1 MAKFLVFSC
10 FWVPKKELLPSKEAL
25 ILAAAMNPICD
36 LKSLPFSRNDVP
48 AAAGLNY
55 SAGQESHMGC
65 AMKQF
70 IKSLKIAVLSFALIT
85 SPTFAQGPTKAF
97 VLNQSTLQ
105 SQLLSG
111 NLEILKALYAVHD
124 AKDQVNIAR
133 ANLLPS
139 LNLGGMVSF
148 SGGGFILSSIDFL
161 MPFLL
166 PSNWYNY
173 FSEKNLFEAEKL
185 SYNTIQLNT
194 YSSALSLYFTMV
206 ADRQIYAIFQQ
217 QYQDLQDI
225 YEMQKKR
232 AAVGLIPVSD
242 VMQTQAQAQMAGVKA
257 SQLAELSKQE
267 IATVRKFL
275 NLALETDIQ
284 LEGST
289 MANSPFE
296 FETMQTTIAKANSV
310 SLERQQ
316 IKFFVKAAEQQKWA
330 KVFAFING
338 ASIGSRGT
346 TGNASFDNMQ
356 ASGSLNLGF
365 AQFPTYELNERR
377 IKEIQLQDTILQQ
390 ENTRIIESTIGSIQE
405 AKNQLDLATQAE
417 IQMAQVYQLRL
428 QSYEQ
433 GAATLI
439 EVLQARNQMA
449 DASVAK
455 IKSQLDL
462 NLQRTVLHRTLL
474 SAQFSSIKGCNPS
487 RMPPVE
493 KKVGVIGRLI
503 GKKPSESHTTLDLIC
518 RGK

>member
-1 MAKFLVFSC
+1 
-10 FWVPKKELLPSKEAL
+10 
-25 ILAAAMNPICD
+25 
-36 LKSLPFSRNDVP
+36 
-48 AAAGLNY
+48 
-55 SAGQESHMGC
+55 
-65 AMKQF
+65 MKHF
-70 IKSLKIAVLSFALIT
+70 IKSLKVAVLSFALIT
-85 SPTFAQGPTKAF
+85 SPTFAQGPTNAF

-111 NLEILKALYAVHD
+111 NLEVLKALYAVHD

-139 LNLGGMVSF
+139 LNLGAMLSF
-148 SGGGFILSSIDFL
+148 SGGGFIISSVDIL

-173 FSEKNLFEAEKL
+173 FSEKNLFEAEKI
-185 SYNTIQLNT
+185 SYNTVQLNLV
-194 YSSALSLYFTMV
+194 SSAVSVYFTMI
-206 ADRQIYAIFQQ
+206 ADRQIYGIFQQ

-267 IATVRKFL
+267 IATIRKAL
-275 NLALETDIQ
+275 NLPLETLIQ
-284 LEGST
+284 LENST
-289 MANSPFE
+289 MVNSPFE
-296 FETMQTTIAKANSV
+296 FQPMQTTISKANAV

-316 IKFFVKAAEQQKWA
+316 IKYMVKAATDVKWS
-330 KVFAFING
+330 KVFAFINS
-338 ASIGSRGT
+338 ASVGSRGT

-356 ASGSLNLGF
+356 ASGSMNLGF
-365 AQFPTYELNERR
+365 AQVPTYELNERR
-377 IKEIQLQDTILQQ
+377 IKEIQLQDTMLQQ
-390 ENTRIIESTIGSIQE
+390 ENVRIIEATIGSIQE
-405 AKNQLDLATQAE
+405 AKSQLDLATQAE
-417 IQMAQVYQLRL
+417 IQMAQVYQMRL
-428 QSYEQ
+428 QNYEQ

-439 EVLQARNQMA
+439 EVLQSRSQMA

-455 IKSQLDL
+455 IKAQLDL
-462 NLQRTVLHRTLL
+462 NLQRVVLHRTLL
-474 SAQFSSIKGCNPS
+474 SAQFGTIKGCNPS
-487 RMPPVE
+487 RLPPEE

-518 RGK
+518 RGQ